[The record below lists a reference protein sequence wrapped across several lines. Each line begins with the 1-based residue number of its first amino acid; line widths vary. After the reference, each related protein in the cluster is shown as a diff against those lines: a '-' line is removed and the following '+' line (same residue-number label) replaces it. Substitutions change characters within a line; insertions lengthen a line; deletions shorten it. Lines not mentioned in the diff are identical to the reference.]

1 MCFLDAIYV
10 VVEYTESYLVY
21 VFLYLI
27 VFDIFVYF
35 RGSLLHNHV
44 DLASEK
50 GLTRLN
56 LLFKL
61 RREYGYIHSG
71 INYLYLVVI

>member
-1 MCFLDAIYV
+1 MNLLLSIPSRISF
-10 VVEYTESYLVY
+10 

-35 RGSLLHNHV
+35 QGSLLHNHV

-61 RREYGYIHSG
+61 RREYGYIQSG

>member
-1 MCFLDAIYV
+1 MNLLLSIPSRISF
-10 VVEYTESYLVY
+10 

-35 RGSLLHNHV
+35 QGSLLHNHV
-44 DLASEK
+44 DLVSEK

-61 RREYGYIHSG
+61 RREYGYIQSG

>member
-1 MCFLDAIYV
+1 MLSIPSRISFI
-10 VVEYTESYLVY
+10 
-21 VFLYLI
+21 FLYLI
-27 VFDIFVYF
+27 LFDIFVYF

-44 DLASEK
+44 DLVSEK

>member
-1 MCFLDAIYV
+1 MLSISSRISFI
-10 VVEYTESYLVY
+10 
-21 VFLYLI
+21 FLYLI
-27 VFDIFVYF
+27 LFDIFVYF
-35 RGSLLHNHV
+35 QGSLLHNHV

-61 RREYGYIHSG
+61 RREYGYIHSD
-71 INYLYLVVI
+71 ISYLYLVVI